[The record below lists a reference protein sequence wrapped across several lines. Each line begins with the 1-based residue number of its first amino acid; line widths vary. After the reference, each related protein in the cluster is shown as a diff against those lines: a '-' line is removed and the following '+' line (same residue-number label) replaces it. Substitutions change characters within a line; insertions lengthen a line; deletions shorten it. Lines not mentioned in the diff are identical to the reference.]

1 MWFEC
6 LLQWS
11 THLNLTLAYFHYKGV
26 MLRVLLIQLLQERFE
41 VVILIELLSFQ
52 KLVQS
57 C

>member
-1 MWFEC
+1 MRFEC